1 MGRTRL
7 APSPTGALHL
17 GNARTFAINWALA
30 RQNGWQ
36 ILLRIDDLDGP
47 RIKSD
52 AAQGAIDDLR
62 WLGLDWDEGPVYQRA
77 DLSVYR
83 DALRRLIEAGWAYP
97 CDCTRQQVQAA
108 TLSAPH
114 GDQHEL
120 RYPGTCR
127 QRCKNLQRDRPLVDD
142 DFLQAWRLIVP
153 DEPVHVIDQFAGDH
167 AFNLHESIGDFL
179 LWTKQGLPSYQLAVV
194 VDDARQGIDH
204 VVRGDDLLS
213 SAARQKV
220 LYERLGLQSLPQYFH
235 LPLIVGS
242 DGRRLAKRH
251 GDSRVAAYR
260 QAGVTPSRL
269 LALIAQW
276 CGLGPRES
284 MTATEFC
291 DEFRLDRLAKDAVVF
306 TAEHDA
312 WLRRS
317 A

>member
-30 RQNGWQ
+30 RQNGWH

-47 RIKSD
+47 RIKPG
-52 AAQGAIDDLR
+52 AAQGAIEDLR
-62 WLGLDWDEGPVYQRA
+62 WLGLDWDEGPIYQRA
-77 DLSVYR
+77 DMAPYR
-83 DALRRLIEAGWAYP
+83 DALRRLVEAGWAYP

-127 QRCKNLQRDRPLVDD
+127 QRWDFSRRERLLNDD
-142 DFLQAWRLIVP
+142 AFQQAWRLVVP
-153 DEPVHVIDQFAGDH
+153 DAPVRVIDPFAGNQE
-167 AFNLHESIGDFL
+167 FNLQDSIGDFL
-179 LWTKQGLPSYQLAVV
+179 IWTKQGLPSYQLAVV
-194 VDDARQGIDH
+194 VDDARQAIDQ

-213 SAARQKV
+213 SAARQKII
-220 LYERLGLQSLPQYFH
+220 YERLGHSTPPNYFH
-235 LPLIVGS
+235 LPLVVGT

-276 CGLGPRES
+276 CGLGPCDS
-284 MTATEFC
+284 MTANEFG
-291 DEFRLDRLAKDAVVF
+291 DLFRLDRLGKEAIVF